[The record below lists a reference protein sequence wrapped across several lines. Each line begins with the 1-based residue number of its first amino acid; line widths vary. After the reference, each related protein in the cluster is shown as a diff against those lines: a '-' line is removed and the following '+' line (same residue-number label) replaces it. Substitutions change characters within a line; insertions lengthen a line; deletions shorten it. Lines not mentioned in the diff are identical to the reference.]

1 MTRFRVFLLL
11 PLVVLPLFCIGQPGL
26 PEMEQATSLIRN
38 SFFSMRDLSY
48 VLAALIAVIGAVVI
62 YHKWQMGKD
71 VGTDIPAWFF
81 SSIFVLLTGAFLSQ
95 LFGI

>member
-1 MTRFRVFLLL
+1 MLGVR
-11 PLVVLPLFCIGQPGL
+11 PLDALAQPGL
-26 PEMEQATSLIRN
+26 PEMQQASSFIRN

-48 VLAALIAVIGAVVI
+48 VISALIALVGAVVI

-71 VGTDIPAWFF
+71 VGMDIPAWFF

>member
-1 MTRFRVFLLL
+1 MNRLVLLL
-11 PLVVLPLFCIGQPGL
+11 LASIGLPLFVGAQPGL
-26 PEMEQATSLIRN
+26 PEMEQASSFIRS

-48 VLAALIAVIGAVVI
+48 VLAAMIAIIGAVTI

-71 VGTDIPAWFF
+71 VSMDIPAWFF